1 MHKPTQRVIDI
12 LNFLETKPKGATQ
25 TEISNETSIPKST
38 LFPIL
43 KTLEENRFLI
53 CEDGYYKIGIMMW
66 CIGQNFS
73 KSSVILELIK
83 EKMQEIVKE
92 VNEICQLSILTG
104 QYTTYIEK
112 VNPKQPVQLISSVG
126 KMIPAYATS
135 LGKSLLSNLNYDE
148 LKKIY
153 PNGLTALTENTI
165 TDIDVLYNQIQD
177 IRKYGYSYEIEESMR
192 DIICFAVPLSHGDEV
207 EYAISVSIPK
217 YRATKSK
224 KEKIIKCLLNK
235 KEEINE
241 IINKFE

>member
-12 LNFLETKPKGATQ
+12 LNFLETKSKGATQ
-25 TEISNETSIPKST
+25 TEISNATSIPKST

-43 KTLEENRFLI
+43 KTLEENRFLM
-53 CEDGYYKIGIMMW
+53 CEDNYYKIGIMMW

-73 KSSVILELIK
+73 KSSAILELIK
-83 EKMQEIVKE
+83 EKMQEIVTE

-148 LKKIY
+148 LKNIY

-165 TDIDVLYNQIQD
+165 TDIDVLYKQIED
-177 IRKYGYSYEIEESMR
+177 IRKDGYSYEVEESMR
-192 DIICFAVPLSHGDEV
+192 DIICFAVPLKQKDKV
-207 EYAISVSIPK
+207 KYAISVSIPK

-224 KEKIIKCLLNK
+224 KEKIIKCLLQK

>member
-43 KTLEENRFLI
+43 KTLEENRFLM
-53 CEDGYYKIGIMMW
+53 CEDSYYKIGIMMW

-73 KSSVILELIK
+73 KSSAILELIK
-83 EKMQEIVKE
+83 EKMQEIVTE

-148 LKKIY
+148 LKNIY

-165 TDIDVLYNQIQD
+165 TDIDVLYKQIED
-177 IRKYGYSYEIEESMR
+177 IRKDGYSYEVEESMR
-192 DIICFAVPLSHGDEV
+192 DIICFAVPLKQKDKV
-207 EYAISVSIPK
+207 KYAISVSIPK

-224 KEKIIKCLLNK
+224 KEKIIKCLLQK